1 LTPSFVGE
9 SFRSWSLRYLKEAK
23 VDFSLASEA
32 SMVETVKGLSTIALR
47 KAQLSIQYALGQPEY
62 LDIAVSEY
70 LVGEHHKDEPLVV
83 LLARIR
89 RLMQE
94 ISEPQSKL
102 TKKTTIEKT
111 SLVVDVASK
120 LVREFLRNNR

>member
-1 LTPSFVGE
+1 
-9 SFRSWSLRYLKEAK
+9 
-23 VDFSLASEA
+23 
-32 SMVETVKGLSTIALR
+32 MVETVKDLSTIALR

-70 LVGEHHKDEPLVV
+70 LAGEHHKDEPLVM

-94 ISEPQSKL
+94 ISDPQSKL
-102 TKKTTIEKT
+102 TKKTIIEKT

-120 LVREFLRNNR
+120 LVREFLGNNR

>member
-1 LTPSFVGE
+1 
-9 SFRSWSLRYLKEAK
+9 
-23 VDFSLASEA
+23 
-32 SMVETVKGLSTIALR
+32 
-47 KAQLSIQYALGQPEY
+47 
-62 LDIAVSEY
+62 
-70 LVGEHHKDEPLVV
+70 LVGEHYKDEPLVM

-102 TKKTTIEKT
+102 TKKTIIEKT

-120 LVREFLRNNR
+120 LVREFLGNNR

>member
-1 LTPSFVGE
+1 MGE

-32 SMVETVKGLSTIALR
+32 SVIETVKYLSTIALR

-70 LVGEHHKDEPLVV
+70 LVGEHHIDEPMIM
-83 LLARIR
+83 LLGRIR
-89 RLMQE
+89 RLTQE

-102 TKKTTIEKT
+102 TKKTIIEKT
-111 SLVVDVASK
+111 SMVVDVASK
-120 LVREFLRNNR
+120 LVGEFLRNNR

>member
-1 LTPSFVGE
+1 
-9 SFRSWSLRYLKEAK
+9 
-23 VDFSLASEA
+23 
-32 SMVETVKGLSTIALR
+32 MVEIVKDLSTIALR

-70 LVGEHHKDEPLVV
+70 LAGEHHKDEPLVL

-94 ISEPQSKL
+94 ISDPQCKL
-102 TKKTTIEKT
+102 TKKTIIEKT

-120 LVREFLRNNR
+120 LVREFLANNR